1 MQVVR
6 LRHLKDPEGKAKRLI
21 FTSADAPDAD
31 NWGTIQAGSKP
42 FAVALSPAGLLP
54 NRPSPNKHSFVT
66 IRRCLATKIHRNQ

>member
-31 NWGTIQAGSKP
+31 NWGTIQTGSEP

-54 NRPSPNKHSFVT
+54 QPALSQQAFFCDDKTMP
-66 IRRCLATKIHRNQ
+66 RNQNP